1 MKSNREY
8 FDDAVEQTED
18 QTEKA
23 EASPDQA
30 TIEDAVLDE
39 TNQWMDRFLR
49 VSAEFENFKKRTS
62 MEQIQWIQR
71 SQQKIIIDVLSI
83 VDNFERALQQ
93 KNETNESLFVGIE
106 MIYKSCLALLKKYN
120 VEEIP
125 TSGAFDP
132 EKHEAIMQVDSA
144 DHASGEI
151 VLVVQKGYMMNNQI
165 IRPAQVSVAQ

>member
-18 QTEKA
+18 QTEKV

-125 TSGAFDP
+125 TSGTFDP